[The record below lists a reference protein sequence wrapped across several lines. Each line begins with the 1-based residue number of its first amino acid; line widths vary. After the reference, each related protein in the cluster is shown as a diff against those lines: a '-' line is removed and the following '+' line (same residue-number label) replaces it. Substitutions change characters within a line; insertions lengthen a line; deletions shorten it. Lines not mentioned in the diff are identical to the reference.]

1 MAIISIVPETPVTA
15 GLQQAL
21 ANTAGLLFL
30 TLTAHW
36 GVTGSD
42 FFQLHA
48 AFGSQY
54 EALFD
59 DLDTIAER
67 IRALN
72 GNVKA
77 DMATLNA
84 QAAMPSLSAPF
95 DAQTAVGTLL
105 AAYDKNISDLKA
117 LIDSSGRAGD
127 LTTQN
132 MVMAFVE
139 SSQKTTWMLR
149 AYLKS

>member
-1 MAIISIVPETPVTA
+1 MATISIVPETSVTA

-21 ANTAGLLFL
+21 ANTTSLLFL
-30 TLTAHW
+30 TLSAHW

-48 AFGSQY
+48 AFGTQY
-54 EALFD
+54 EGLFD
-59 DLDTIAER
+59 DMDTIAER
-67 IRALN
+67 IRALG

-84 QAAMPSLSAPF
+84 QAAMPSLTAPF
-95 DAQTAVGTLL
+95 DAQYAIGVLL
-105 AAYDKNISDLKA
+105 AAYDKNISDLKN
-117 LIDSSGRAGD
+117 LIEISGRAGD

-132 MVMAFVE
+132 MVMNFVE
-139 SSQKTTWMLR
+139 SSQKTVWMLKS
-149 AYLKS
+149 YLKN